1 MPQEAG
7 KEPVTQTDAC
17 RKYISGDRFMWIK
30 SIQFESKVSDLNRS
44 PRLEVIL
51 VHSSM
56 YYFIFAATE
65 TNC

>member
-7 KEPVTQTDAC
+7 KEPVTQTDAF